1 MAQGNAAGF
10 GGLIGW
16 HHLKLG
22 GRRWRQVLLLS
33 ALTGMITG
41 AAIAAFDYVVDGRM
55 LGWVLSWPL
64 WAQAAAPA
72 IGLAA
77 AGIILLT
84 LGRGAS
90 PEMSDEY
97 IRNFHDR
104 HHRLDRRP
112 VIGRMVASAF
122 TLGFGGTMGFEGPSI
137 YAGAAIGA
145 TLQSLLRRFFS
156 REDAKILMVAG
167 AAAGLAAIFKAPATG
182 AVFAIEVPYQDDMA
196 GAFVLPALCA
206 SAVGY
211 ATYVAFRST
220 SPLLPVAGSA
230 PFDLLDLGGAVVIG
244 LACGVGARAFT
255 WGLQV
260 TKRIATRGLL
270 PVRIAAAGLIVA
282 ILAVVSQRLT
292 GAALTLGPGYRAASW
307 ALDTRHVLTAV
318 ALLLVLRA
326 VAVLATV
333 AGGGA
338 GGLFIPLVVEGAL
351 LGRILGTAFGVSG
364 SLFPV
369 LGIAAFLAA
378 GYRCPLTAVMFVA
391 ETTGRP
397 GFVVPGLLA
406 AVVAHL
412 VMGRQSGAPDQL
424 SVRAGHLERRF
435 RLPVTAALA
444 TNAPTV
450 APNLTI
456 GDFLQDYVVARHAV
470 VAPVV
475 DGATVLGVISVTDA
489 ENIPREDRART
500 LVVDAMHPDH
510 PVGTISWTLR
520 DALST
525 MGTAEVDVLPIV
537 DGDGSYEGL
546 LSVAGILALKDVLD
560 EADDYGP
567 SGVIRPW
574 TPAPPVEAD
583 GDGSAQGSDGRPPGA
598 ARRRRSR
605 GRDRDVDDS
614 SDG

>member
-1 MAQGNAAGF
+1 
-10 GGLIGW
+10 
-16 HHLKLG
+16 
-22 GRRWRQVLLLS
+22 VLLLS

-41 AAIAAFDYVVDGRM
+41 AVIAGFDYVVDGTL
-55 LGWVLSWPL
+55 LGWVESWPL
-64 WAQAAAPA
+64 WAQALAPA
-72 IGLAA
+72 VGLSG
-77 AGIILLT
+77 AGITLLT

-97 IRNFHDR
+97 IRNFHDS

-137 YAGAAIGA
+137 YTGAAIGA
-145 TLQSLLRRFFS
+145 TVQSLLRRFFS

-182 AVFAIEVPYQDDMA
+182 AVFAIEVPYQDDLA
-196 GAFVLPALCA
+196 GSFVLPALCA

-230 PFDLLDLGGAVVIG
+230 PFDLLDLGGAVVVG
-244 LACGVGARAFT
+244 LACGLGARVFT
-255 WGLQV
+255 WGLEL
-260 TKRIATRGLL
+260 TKRIAQRGLL
-270 PVRIAAAGLIVA
+270 PVRIGVAGA
-282 ILAVVSQRLT
+282 ILATLAVASQRLT
-292 GAALTLGPGYRAASW
+292 GAALTEGPGYRAASW
-307 ALDTRHVLTAV
+307 ALDSRQVLTAV

-333 AGGGA
+333 VGGGA

-424 SVRAGHLERRF
+424 SVRAGHLEHRF

-450 APNLTI
+450 PPNLTI
-456 GDFLQDYVVARHAV
+456 AGFLQDYVVARHAV

-475 DGATVLGVISVTDA
+475 DGAAVLGVISVADA
-489 ENIPREDRART
+489 ENIPREDRAGTR
-500 LVVDAMHPDH
+500 VIDVMHPDH
-510 PVGTISWTLR
+510 PVGTITWSLR
-520 DALST
+520 DALMV
-525 MGTAEVDVLPIV
+525 MGSAEVDVLPIV
-537 DGDGSYEGL
+537 DGDGNYQGL

-567 SGVIRPW
+567 SGVVRPW
-574 TPAPPVEAD
+574 TPPLPAETDSD
-583 GDGSAQGSDGRPPGA
+583 GDGEESNGPRPGA
-598 ARRRRSR
+598 SRRRWAH
-605 GRDRDVDDS
+605 GRERHVDDS
-614 SDG
+614 EG